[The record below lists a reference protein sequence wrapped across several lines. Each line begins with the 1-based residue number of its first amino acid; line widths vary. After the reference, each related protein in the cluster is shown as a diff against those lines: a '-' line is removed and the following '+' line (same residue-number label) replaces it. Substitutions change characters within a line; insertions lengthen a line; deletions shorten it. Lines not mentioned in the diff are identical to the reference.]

1 LPFVSQILSLALA
14 AAGFCGAARG
24 QAPSYSAAGIVNA
37 SDYSAGPFAPNSLL
51 TVFGT
56 NLAFGTAGLTQQN
69 IVSATL
75 PTELADIS
83 VYIDNSPVPLL
94 YASPGQVN
102 FLVPT
107 NEIAGNV
114 PLRLVRQGLTGPTVT
129 ITLVNAAPALFPS
142 AGGYALAQDYNAQY
156 AVVSAAAPAQPGDLI
171 VLYATGLGGTE
182 PLPLTGEIPEY
193 GGSIQPSSLA
203 VFQVL
208 LNGQALNP
216 STVPY
221 AGLTPGFAGLYQ
233 VNFYLPTNC
242 PPNPQIQ
249 LAVGSQVSAAGIKL
263 AVQ

>member
-1 LPFVSQILSLALA
+1 MFGIWLALA

-24 QAPSYSAAGIVNA
+24 QAPAYSAAGIVNA
-37 SDYSAGPFAPNSLL
+37 SDYSAGPFAPNSVL
-51 TVFGT
+51 T
-56 NLAFGTAGLTQQN
+56 AFGANFSFTTEGLTEEN

-75 PTELADIS
+75 PTQLGDIS
-83 VYIDNSPVPLL
+83 VYIDNTIVPLL
-94 YASPGQVN
+94 YVSPGQIN

-107 NEIAGNV
+107 NEIAGDV
-114 PLRLVRQGLTGPTVT
+114 PLRVVRQGLTGPTVT
-129 ITLVNAAPALFPS
+129 ITLVNAAPALFASP
-142 AGGYALAQDYNAQY
+142 GGYALAQDYNAQS
-156 AVVSAAAPAQPGDLI
+156 ATVTAAAPAQPGDLI
-171 VLYATGLGGTE
+171 VLYATGLGATQ

-193 GGSIQPSSLA
+193 GGSIQPSALSS
-203 VFQVL
+203 FQVL

-233 VNFYLPTNC
+233 VNFYVPQNC

-249 LAVGSQVSAAGIKL
+249 LAVGTQISASGINL